1 MLWGKN
7 SVKMTKGGGVALTLG
22 GTERAASSAAFFS
35 RLTAAHQQLI
45 ISNLS
50 MGSFLEG
57 VGWGGGGF
65 LACGGSNG

>member
-7 SVKMTKGGGVALTLG
+7 SVKMTKGGGVALTLE

-57 VGWGGGGF
+57 VGWGGGR
-65 LACGGSNG
+65 LSNL

>member
-1 MLWGKN
+1 
-7 SVKMTKGGGVALTLG
+7 MTKGGGVALTLG

-57 VGWGGGGF
+57 VGWGGKAF
-65 LACGGSNG
+65 